1 MRRPKGGAIN
11 KRSVRDLD
19 LRGKRVLVRVDFNVP
34 VKDGQVTDDTRI
46 QRALPT
52 IRHILS
58 EGGRPILVSHL
69 GRPKGEPDPTY
80 AMDPVA
86 ERLEELLGERV
97 LKLDEAVGPEVETA
111 LDDWAEQGVVLLE
124 NSRFYPGETKNDPEL
139 SDQLASLADLYVDD
153 AFGAAHRA
161 HATTVGVAERL
172 EELLGEPVLKLDAAV
187 GPEVEEALDEWDGSG
202 VVLLE
207 NSRFYPGETKNDPEF
222 SDQLAAPFDLYVDDA
237 FGAAHRAHAT
247 TVGVAER
254 LPAAAGLLLEEEVDY
269 LDGVLEDPER
279 PFVAILGGAK
289 VSDKLGVIR
298 SLLGVADTLLVG
310 GAMCFTFFKAQGYE
324 VGNSLVEEDHLE
336 EASRLVDEAGEKLVL
351 PMDVVVADE
360 MEEGAETEVV
370 GIDEIPA
377 GKMGLDIGPRTVE
390 LFEEHISGARTI
402 FWNGPMGVFEIDAFA
417 KGTEGVARAVARA
430 SAQGATSVIGGGD
443 SVAAVAKLGLEDGM
457 SHISTGGGAS
467 LEYVEGKELP
477 GVSVLPDKGN

>member
-1 MRRPKGGAIN
+1 MN

-19 LRGKRVLVRVDFNVP
+19 VRGKRVLVRVDFNVP
-34 VKDGQVTDDTRI
+34 VKDGQVADDTRI
-46 QRALPT
+46 TRALPT
-52 IRHILS
+52 IRHLLS
-58 EGGRPILVSHL
+58 EGAHPILISHL
-69 GRPKGEPDPTY
+69 GRPKGEPDPKY

-86 ERLEELLGERV
+86 
-97 LKLDEAVGPEVETA
+97 K
-111 LDDWAEQGVVLLE
+111 
-124 NSRFYPGETKNDPEL
+124 
-139 SDQLASLADLYVDD
+139 
-153 AFGAAHRA
+153 
-161 HATTVGVAERL
+161 RL

-187 GPEVEEALDEWDGSG
+187 GQEVEQALDEWDGRG

-222 SDQLAAPFDLYVDDA
+222 SEQLASLADLYVDDA

-269 LDGVLEDPER
+269 LDGVLENPER

-289 VSDKLGVIR
+289 VSDKLGVIE
-298 SLLGVADTLLVG
+298 SLLEVADTLLIG

-324 VGNSLVEEDHLE
+324 VGDSLVEDDYLE
-336 EASRLVDEAGEKLVL
+336 EARRLMDEAGDKLVL
-351 PMDVVVADE
+351 PVDVVVADR
-360 MEEGAETEVV
+360 MEESAESEVV
-370 GIDEIPA
+370 GVDSIPS

-390 LFEEHISGARTI
+390 LFEEHISGAKTI

-417 KGTEGVARAVARA
+417 KGTEGVAHAVAE
-430 SAQGATSVIGGGD
+430 SGATSVIGGGD
-443 SVAAVAKLGLEDGM
+443 SVAAVRKLGLEDRM

-467 LEYVEGKELP
+467 LEYVEGKDLP
-477 GVSVLPDKGN
+477 GVAALPEKGA